1 MSVVL
6 FRAKLAQERD
16 AHMKDKRERGQQER
30 EKVEQFL
37 EREREKEVL
46 KEAVSAQGCIHVQP
60 YQCVL

>member
-46 KEAVSAQGCIHVQP
+46 KEAVSALGCIHVQP